1 MVTVEQINY
10 LIEQAKRDAEIMQG
24 CHSVV
29 VQAYFNGKRAALV
42 DLRESITRGEV
53 K

>member
-10 LIEQAKRDAEIMQG
+10 LIEQAKRDAEMMQG
-24 CHSVV
+24 CHSIA
-29 VQAYFNGKRAALV
+29 VQAFYNGKRAALV
-42 DLRESITRGEV
+42 DLREAIKKGEV